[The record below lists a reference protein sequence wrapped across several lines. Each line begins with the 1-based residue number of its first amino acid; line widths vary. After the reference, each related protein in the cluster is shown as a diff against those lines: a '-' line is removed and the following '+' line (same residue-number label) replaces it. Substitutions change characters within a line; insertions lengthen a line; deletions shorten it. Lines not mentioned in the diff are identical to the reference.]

1 MYNILLINNNPESH
15 NSMRQ
20 SSVNKRTNT
29 NIIPDAGKVKVLLA
43 KFDTKHL
50 NKIGE
55 IMQYLCYAF

>member
-1 MYNILLINNNPESH
+1 
-15 NSMRQ
+15 MRQ